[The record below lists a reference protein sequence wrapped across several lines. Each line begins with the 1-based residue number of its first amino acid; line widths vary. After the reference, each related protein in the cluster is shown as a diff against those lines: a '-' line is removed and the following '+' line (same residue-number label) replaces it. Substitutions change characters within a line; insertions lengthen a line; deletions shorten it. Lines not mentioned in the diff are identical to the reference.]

1 MPKTGAQKGVVFT
14 GKNFTCRV
22 KVVDAMMGTGKTSAA
37 INYINENL
45 EQKRFLYITPY
56 LDEVDR
62 VKKSCP
68 GAKFYS
74 PKPFKNTRGGKFI
87 DLKKLLRKGENICT
101 THALFQ
107 LFDRECIDLCLY
119 HDYVLIMDEVAEV
132 VSGYE
137 IGEKDL
143 AGLLKLYAY
152 VEPGTGILR
161 WRDDQAD
168 YRDSYYQNEKR
179 LIDLESLCV
188 YGSDVTLWLF
198 PVEAFN
204 AFSEI
209 YILTYMF
216 DGQVQRYYYDYYGLP
231 YERLYVQGDS
241 PDTYA
246 FSEVPGLEKKY
257 DYRSLIE
264 IVENDRMNKIG
275 DPEFALSKNW
285 YVRNLENPQMK
296 ELKKN
301 LYNYFN
307 NIRRSPTSDN
317 LWTTFKDAKSKLSG
331 NGYTR
336 GFLACNARATNEY
349 SGRHNIAYLV
359 NRYINTVVK
368 QFFVTHGVEVLED
381 EFALSEM
388 VQFIWRSAIRR
399 GEPISVYVPSSRMRR
414 LLEEWLKK
422 VST

>member
-1 MPKTGAQKGVVFT
+1 MPNKK
-14 GKNFTCRV
+14 FTCQV

-37 INYINENL
+37 INYINQHLYN
-45 EQKRFLYITPY
+45 KKFLYITPY

-68 GAKFYS
+68 EAKFYS
-74 PKPFKNTRGGKFI
+74 PKPFKNTRGGKFL

-107 LFDRECIDLCLY
+107 LFDRECIDLCLF
-119 HDYVLIMDEVAEV
+119 HNYVLIMDEVAEV
-132 VSGYE
+132 VSDYE

-143 AGLLKLYAY
+143 EGLLKLYAY
-152 VEPGTGILR
+152 VEPETGILR
-161 WRDDQAD
+161 WREDQANYED
-168 YRDSYYQNEKR
+168 TYYQNEKR

-188 YGSDVTLWLF
+188 YGTSVTLWLF
-198 PVEAFN
+198 PVETFN

-209 YILTYMF
+209 FILTYMF
-216 DGQVQRYYYDYYGLP
+216 DGQIQRYYYDYYGLP
-231 YERLYVQGDS
+231 YERIYVQGDS
-241 PDTYA
+241 AKTYA
-246 FSEVPGLEKKY
+246 FSETPGLEKKY

-264 IVENDRMNKIG
+264 ILDNEKMNKIG

-285 YVRNLENPQMK
+285 YTRNLDNPQMK
-296 ELKKN
+296 ELKRN
-301 LYNYFN
+301 IYNFFN
-307 NIRRSPTSDN
+307 NIMKTPTSDN
-317 LWTTFKDAKSKLSG
+317 LWTTFKLAKQKLSG

-336 GFLACNARATNEY
+336 GFLSCNARATNQY
-349 SGRHNIAYLV
+349 SDRHNIAYLV
-359 NRYINTVVK
+359 NRYISTVVK

-399 GEPISVYVPSSRMRR
+399 GEAISVYVPSSRMRR
-414 LLEEWLKK
+414 LLESWLDE
-422 VST
+422 VSA